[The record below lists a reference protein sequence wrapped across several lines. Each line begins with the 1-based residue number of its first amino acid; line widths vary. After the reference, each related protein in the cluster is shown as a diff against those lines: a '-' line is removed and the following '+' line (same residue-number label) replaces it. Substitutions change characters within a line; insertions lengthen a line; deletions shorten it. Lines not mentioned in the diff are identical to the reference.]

1 MRVGYL
7 GPEGTFTQEA
17 LVASG
22 FAEGAELVPLVT
34 IRDTVLAVQ
43 DGVVDR
49 ALLPIENA
57 IEGAVNATLDTLAAE
72 TDGVSILGEAVH
84 PIRNCLIVRPGT
96 QAEQIA
102 TVVSHPQA
110 VAQCARFLREELG
123 APAIIAATS
132 TAEAVRTVA
141 SGPDGQAALGPK
153 LSAELYGGV
162 VLREGVDDS
171 PDNATRFVLLGP
183 SSAAGEA
190 PAGPGA
196 KTSIV
201 FWGVGDNA
209 PGWLARCLTEIAQR
223 EVNLTLIESRPRRGM
238 LGHYMFFADLDGSV
252 GDPSVADAIDAVR
265 GHVEVLRVLGSYSSA
280 G

>member
-1 MRVGYL
+1 MRIGYL

-22 FAEGAELVPLVT
+22 FADGAELVPIVT
-34 IRDTVLAVQ
+34 IRETVLAVQ
-43 DGVVDR
+43 DGEVDR
-49 ALLPIENA
+49 ALVPVENA

-72 TDGVSILGEAVH
+72 AEGVSIFAEAVH

-96 QAEQIA
+96 QADQIE

-110 VAQCARFLREELG
+110 VAQCGRFLRDELG
-123 APAIIAATS
+123 GPAIIAATS

-141 SGPDGQAALGPK
+141 SGPAGHAALGPK
-153 LSAELYGGV
+153 LSAELYGGA

-183 SSAAGEA
+183 SSAAGDA
-190 PAGPGA
+190 PSQDGA

-223 EVNLTLIESRPRRGM
+223 DVNLTLIESRPRRGM

-252 GDPSVADAIDAVR
+252 ADAPVAEAIEAVR
-265 GHVEVLRVLGSYSSA
+265 GHVEALRVLGSYA
-280 G
+280 GAA